1 MWKLECT
8 WSASHASVL
17 HSHLRHLKPFIHAI
31 IEGRTQT
38 RVHDL
43 SLAVNKNENCFPQ
56 EALCYLDSGSGESVQ
71 FPRVYLVRGD
81 AVKETCQ
88 HDQPHCS
95 TLIRFGWWKADVAAL
110 SGTDACRCL
119 EAGLRASWIWGEA
132 SEAERWCHGCH
143 VRTSCHVK
151 YCFQRGVERPFIGYL
166 PRTPSRPWLIQHFWN
181 AVVGLLYKE
190 AAAFHKTQTNFN
202 MLRFAFIL
210 SERL

>member
-1 MWKLECT
+1 MLPRLWLWRVRPVSSGLRGKRRRSEGNLPT
-8 WSASHASVL
+8 RSATLFHADPLRMVEGGRRSSV
-17 HSHLRHLKPFIHAI
+17 R
-31 IEGRTQT
+31 
-38 RVHDL
+38 
-43 SLAVNKNENCFPQ
+43 
-56 EALCYLDSGSGESVQ
+56 Y
-71 FPRVYLVRGD
+71 
-81 AVKETCQ
+81 
-88 HDQPHCS
+88 
-95 TLIRFGWWKADVAAL
+95 
-110 SGTDACRCL
+110 RCL

-151 YCFQRGVERPFIGYL
+151 YCFQRGVERPLIGYL